1 MNKSLCFKQSEVL
14 AQVTSPKGVVNRG
27 LLKFWKGSVMQKHQ
41 NRMKS
46 GVEGPQAPEK
56 NELFGPELCP

>member
-1 MNKSLCFKQSEVL
+1 
-14 AQVTSPKGVVNRG
+14 
-27 LLKFWKGSVMQKHQ
+27 MQKHQ

-56 NELFGPELCP
+56 MSISGPSYALETHLQCVILIVKQYKFN